1 MITGNNVQICKIL
14 IVEKPLAKGR
24 SNKIECRQLKKKK
37 TKKPPD
43 EKKQLKKSYAFRFY
57 VPK

>member
-37 TKKPPD
+37 RKNHRTKK
-43 EKKQLKKSYAFRFY
+43 KN
-57 VPK
+57 